1 MYDSRNILGEEGEE
15 AYSSAVSWTCDSSD
29 SMPDRSCSR
38 DLEIWPSWLFDG
50 RFSDKARW
58 RSSSE
63 SLMWSASRN
72 SWGGLVAMMAVVK
85 GGCAQAEVVAVYTVR
100 GAPGAEARRYTRE
113 RVYLL
118 LQHHQMYK

>member
-1 MYDSRNILGEEGEE
+1 MYNEGNVLGEKGEW
-15 AYSSAVSWTCDSSD
+15 AYSSAVSSTCDSSD

-58 RSSSE
+58 RSSNE

-72 SWGGLVAMMAVVK
+72 SWGGLVAMTAVVK
-85 GGCAQAEVVAVYTVR
+85 GGCGSSRGGCCVCDTGRAES
-100 GAPGAEARRYTRE
+100 GRRE
-113 RVYLL
+113 GIIENA
-118 LQHHQMYK
+118 